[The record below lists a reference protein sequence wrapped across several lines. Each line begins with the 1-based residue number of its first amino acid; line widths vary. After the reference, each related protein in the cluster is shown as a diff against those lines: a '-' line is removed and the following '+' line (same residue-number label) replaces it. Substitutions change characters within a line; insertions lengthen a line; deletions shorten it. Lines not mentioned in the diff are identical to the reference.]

1 MKKLICILLLVT
13 AAQAQAT
20 DYEYPY
26 LVLTTGSGSKVA
38 LAVDGLEMTFENG
51 KLVAKTSTG
60 TTSLTLADLTSMQFS
75 QTNDGAEDGVSAT
88 TATGREGSETL
99 SDLSGRRAYRQGTA
113 IRKGVYV
120 MRKANG
126 ETSKILVK

>member
-13 AAQAQAT
+13 AAQAKAT

-51 KLVAKTSTG
+51 KLVAKT
-60 TTSLTLADLTSMQFS
+60 
-75 QTNDGAEDGVSAT
+75 
-88 TATGREGSETL
+88 ATGMLIFGQYFMVLEPPLLRCGLTINAMAS
-99 SDLSGRRAYRQGTA
+99 RQLQG
-113 IRKGVYV
+113 
-120 MRKANG
+120 
-126 ETSKILVK
+126 

>member
-1 MKKLICILLLVT
+1 MKKLICILLLVVT
-13 AAQAQAT
+13 ASLQAA

-38 LAVDGLEMTFENG
+38 LAVDGLEMTFEDG
-51 KLVAKTSTG
+51 KLVAKTATG
-60 TTSLTLADLTSMQFS
+60 TTSLNLADLTSMQFS
-75 QTNDGAEDGVSAT
+75 QTNDGTEDGVSAMM
-88 TATGREGSETL
+88 ATGRDGSETL
-99 SDLSGRRAYRQGTA
+99 YDFSGRRACRQGTA
-113 IRKGVYV
+113 VRKGVYV

>member
-1 MKKLICILLLVT
+1 MKKLICILLLVA

-75 QTNDGAEDGVSAT
+75 QTNDGTEDGVSAM

-99 SDLSGRRAYRQGTA
+99 YDLSGRRAYRQGTA

>member
-51 KLVAKTSTG
+51 KLVAKTATG

-75 QTNDGAEDGVSAT
+75 QTNDGTEDGVSAT

-99 SDLSGRRAYRQGTA
+99 YDLSGRRAYRQGTA

>member
-1 MKKLICILLLVT
+1 MKKLICILLLVVT
-13 AAQAQAT
+13 ASLQAA

-51 KLVAKTSTG
+51 KLVAKTATG
-60 TTSLTLADLTSMQFS
+60 TTSLTLADLASMQFS
-75 QTNDGAEDGVSAT
+75 QTNDGTEDGVSAT

-99 SDLSGRRAYRQGTA
+99 YDLSGRRAYRQGTA
-113 IRKGVYV
+113 VRKGVYV

>member
-1 MKKLICILLLVT
+1 MEKLICILLLVT

-99 SDLSGRRAYRQGTA
+99 YDLSGRRAYRQGTA

>member
-1 MKKLICILLLVT
+1 MKKLICILLLVVT
-13 AAQAQAT
+13 ASLQAA

-51 KLVAKTSTG
+51 KLVAKTATG
-60 TTSLTLADLTSMQFS
+60 TTSLTLADLASMQFS
-75 QTNDGAEDGVSAT
+75 QTNDGTEDGVSAT

-99 SDLSGRRAYRQGTA
+99 YDLSGRRAYRQGTA
-113 IRKGVYV
+113 LRKGVYV